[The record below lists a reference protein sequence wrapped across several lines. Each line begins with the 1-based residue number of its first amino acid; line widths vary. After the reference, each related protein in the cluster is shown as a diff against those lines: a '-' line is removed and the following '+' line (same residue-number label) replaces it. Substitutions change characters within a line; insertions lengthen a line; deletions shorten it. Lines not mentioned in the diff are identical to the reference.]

1 MLLEN
6 IILQYFTFYLSTNTD
21 PAAVEFS
28 ELGFEI
34 AWILFVVW
42 SEV

>member
-6 IILQYFTFYLSTNTD
+6 TILQYCTFYLSTNTD
-21 PAAVEFS
+21 PAAVKFS

-34 AWILFVVW
+34 ARNIVVVW
-42 SEV
+42 SEM